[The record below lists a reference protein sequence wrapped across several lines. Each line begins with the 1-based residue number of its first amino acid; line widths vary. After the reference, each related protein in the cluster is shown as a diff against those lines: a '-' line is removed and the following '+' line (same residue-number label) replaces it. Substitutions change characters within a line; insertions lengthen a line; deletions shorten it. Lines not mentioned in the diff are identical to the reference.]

1 MNLSFNLAGA
11 LPVHRLGYGAMR
23 LTGQPGNFGP
33 YADWAGGRALLRRAI
48 ELGVSFIDTAQAYG
62 NGWNERLIAEALHPY
77 PAGLVI
83 ATKGGINKS
92 SPTSVVAD
100 GRPAKLR
107 ADVESSLRE
116 LRLEQLTLWQWHRP
130 DPQVPIEES
139 LGEIARL
146 CDEGKIEHIGLSNV
160 TAEQIEIARRHFPIV
175 SVQNR
180 YHLRERQ
187 SEDVLRYCEAQGI
200 AFLPHGPLA
209 AAPMSP
215 GAPLSTGD
223 AALERVAA
231 RHGATSAQVALAWS
245 LRHSPNIIAIP
256 GTTSIAHLEENVA
269 AASLALT
276 DEDMAALAASENGL

>member
-1 MNLSFNLAGA
+1 MNLSFDLAGVS
-11 LPVHRLGYGAMR
+11 VHRLGYGAMR

-33 YADWAGGRALLRRAI
+33 YADWAGGVALLRRAV
-48 ELGVSFIDTAQAYG
+48 ELGVNFIDTAQAYG

-77 PAGLVI
+77 PGGMVI

-100 GRPAKLR
+100 GRAAKLR

-116 LRLEQLTLWQWHRP
+116 LRVEQLALWQWHRP
-130 DPQVPIEES
+130 DPQVPLEES

-146 CDEGKIEHIGLSNV
+146 REEGKIAHVGLSNV
-160 TAEQIEIARRHFPIV
+160 TVEQIEIALRHFPIG

-180 YHLRERQ
+180 YHLRDRQ
-187 SEDVLRYCEAQGI
+187 SEDVLRYCEAHGI

-209 AAPMSP
+209 AAPMAP
-215 GAPLSTGD
+215 GAPLSAGD
-223 AALERVAA
+223 AALERAA
-231 RHGATSAQVALAWS
+231 AKLSATSAQVALAWS

-256 GTTSIAHLEENVA
+256 GTTTIAHLEENVA
-269 AASLALT
+269 AASLVLSD
-276 DEDMAALAASENGL
+276 DEMAALA

>member
-1 MNLSFNLAGA
+1 MPSTFLLANEY
-11 LPVHRLGYGAMR
+11 PIQRLGYGAMR

-33 YADWAGGRALLRRAI
+33 YADWEGGKALLRRAV
-48 ELGVSFIDTAQAYG
+48 ELGVNFIDTAQAYG

-116 LRLEQLTLWQWHRP
+116 LRVEQLTVWQWHRP
-130 DPQVPIEES
+130 DPQVLIEES

-146 CDEGKIEHIGLSNV
+146 RAEGKIAHVGLSNV
-160 TAEQIEIARRHFPIV
+160 TVEQIESARRHFPIA

-180 YHLRERQ
+180 YHLRERL
-187 SEDVLRYCEAQGI
+187 SEAVLRYCEAQGI

-223 AALERVAA
+223 AALDRIAA
-231 RHGATSAQVALAWS
+231 RRGATSAQVALAWS
-245 LRHSPNIIAIP
+245 LRHSPVIIAIP

-269 AASLALT
+269 AASVALT
-276 DEDMAALAASENGL
+276 DEDMASLDAI